1 MQSPT
6 KFIKSAV
13 SVAAKALIALLC
25 TTALFPGCNCE
36 PSQPARSREQAESA
50 RQAQAE
56 ALRAAQAAA
65 TKQQEAARAAEEA
78 VARSATGDAQAA
90 RSAARRSQGAADEAK
105 RLAGEAEQ
113 SAGSAEAIAR
123 TAAGTA
129 QGAVSASAAGA
140 REAADKAAA
149 SAQNA
154 QQAAKRAADAAEASV
169 PAGSFNP
176 HPASAQGAGRGRS
189 SAGSANGKSAQGVD
203 GIPEPPPLP
212 DIATVPKGSVKSGN
226 RLPVSAITG
235 RWRQI
240 AGDNA
245 PDFLP
250 GGYAASTLIFRGE
263 NIAEFIRSYGQE
275 AAVVHTW
282 RMDCKWSTDRS
293 TLTLGADPN
302 IRPSDGSIR
311 SFTFRASE
319 VAVLPAVQPFPVTL
333 AYRGD
338 GQRRMVLGDKIY
350 ESESQE

>member
-1 MQSPT
+1 MRTSTQLIRGLVRT
-6 KFIKSAV
+6 
-13 SVAAKALIALLC
+13 AAKVVLPLLC
-25 TTALFPGCNCE
+25 MTARLPGCSCE
-36 PSQPARSREQAESA
+36 PWQPTRPNEQSESA
-50 RQAQAE
+50 KKAQDA
-56 ALRAAQAAA
+56 ARRAAQAAA
-65 TKQQEAARAAEEA
+65 AKQEEAAQAAEEA
-78 VARSATGDAQAA
+78 VAQSAAGDAQAA

-140 REAADKAAA
+140 REAANQAAA
-149 SAQNA
+149 SAQDA
-154 QQAAKRAADAAEASV
+154 QQAAKRALDAADASV
-169 PAGSFNP
+169 PAGSVNP

-250 GGYAASTLIFRGE
+250 GGYATSTLIFRGE
-263 NIAEFIRSYGQE
+263 NIVEFIRSYGQE
-275 AAVVHTW
+275 AVVVHTW
-282 RMDCKWSTDRS
+282 RMDCKWSTDRT
-293 TLTLGADPN
+293 TLTFGTDPN
-302 IRPSDGSIR
+302 IRPSDDSIR
-311 SFTFRASE
+311 SFTFRASK

-333 AYRGD
+333 AYHRD
-338 GQRRMVLGDKIY
+338 GQRRMILGDKTY
-350 ESESQE
+350 ELESQE